1 MKRVLSLILAAL
13 LAFGAL
19 PVSAEPQVL
28 ETVGTEAVEALTE
41 ESPRLAKLCFREKK
55 TASSAERLLDPEFSP
70 EETDYTLT
78 VKDYE
83 ASSSL
88 FLFAGLAENAPEGT
102 VIEAKWDGN
111 TQSVRSESNFGSNF
125 PELIHENS
133 LDGNTLSICL
143 GPSGQTEE
151 AYRVQILRQA
161 TLESLTL
168 RDQEGKDLGLNFQ
181 RDTLEYTIEDPVG
194 EGSLRLT
201 AKPTVSD
208 ASLTVDGMA
217 IAADQEITCIPQWD
231 ENGLGTLSV
240 KVGEA
245 DSETEFTIALRK
257 TPPKPVRLE
266 LAAQPDKTAY
276 RIGEAFDPTGLEV
289 KVILDNGSEQSVALE
304 NLTFAPEGPLA
315 EDQTEIT
322 VRYGELTLTIPIR
335 VLEILEGAGTSSD
348 PYRLCTQQ
356 DMELL
361 DKWVESSVF
370 QKGSYCRMEQDITIE
385 GSWSGL
391 GSEEQPFNGDFDGN
405 GFRLTLPE
413 GSSAVFT
420 RTQEATIHDLEV
432 YGTRIA
438 DYGLVS
444 IYKVDNTNVF
454 SAKFDHVTLVSGTKT
469 LYSGF
474 LGGYASSMNP
484 VYITNCTVESGVT
497 IGYEGGEDHIGSFG
511 GEFNGFLKNCKS
523 SATVSGGSWV
533 GGLVGNQGQSMADCQ
548 IEDCTFDGTVEAD
561 GNYVGG
567 ILGGGYAGTGW
578 GMVTAPNART
588 PNILR
593 CRFEGTVRGGN
604 AVGGIFGAE
613 ACVQQAWDN
622 GVGRIQDNVAIGS
635 VSADGDYVGGII
647 GFMQSLNRY
656 NEISNNYYENAKR
669 GIGAVAHVDTSAV
682 ERGFREGTY
691 YYDTSK
697 DSLDSIN
704 CTKLQTYVE
713 LDSIGETK
721 TGDNRALQKT
731 NHNRDDDPLGADK
744 DKLCRTNS
752 ASEPFLVRLEAS
764 GSYRTTY
771 TQGDELDL
779 TGIVLA
785 AVWSDGNRTQ
795 VSLDDV
801 EIAGY
806 DETKVGDQ
814 TLSVR
819 YQDVR
824 ANIKVTVKPKS
835 NAIHVSVSIL
845 GDSDHGAISSPHGLA
860 RGGLEVWASD
870 SYFEANTTETV
881 WDVLKRLMDLEG
893 LSVDASDNNKY
904 GTVYIRAVNGL
915 GEFDNGPNSG
925 WMYTQNGTHPEVG
938 VSARYVSDGDEIILH
953 YTDDYTYEEGGVN
966 YGQEDAGTT
975 PAAEVDVLIEK
986 IGTVTYTED
995 CKARIDAARSA
1006 YNALTAAQKKE
1017 VTKLSILEDAEKTYE
1032 DLRQEALK
1040 AAAAA
1045 VDALIDAIPSPVTK
1059 ESKAAI
1065 EAAWKA
1071 YQALSEAEKRLVTK
1085 LETLQKA
1092 RKDYAK
1098 LVATPEDKRK
1108 ALTVMEL
1115 IDHLSAAKDLKAAL
1129 AEARKAYDALTE
1141 LQKLLVDN
1149 IDVLE
1154 QAEKT
1159 QQVQLA
1165 LSKVSDV
1172 YKTTGDYMEKLGTPS
1187 VGPIGG
1193 EWMVLGLARSG
1204 RTVPEAEDYYKTAIQ
1219 YIEGAMD
1226 KNGRLHKA
1234 KSTDNSRMILAFT
1247 ALGKD
1252 MTQVEKGKL
1261 LEGLSDLD
1269 FVCYQGHNG
1278 PIWALLA
1285 LDSGNYP
1292 VVKGAT
1298 ATRESLVDTILAA
1311 QTSDGGWAISGDK
1324 ADSDMTGMAL
1334 QALAPYVQS
1343 NDRVAE
1349 AVDKAVARLSE
1360 MQNEDGSFSTY
1371 GSGAGLVPTSESIS
1385 QVVVALSA
1393 LGIDGDSDER
1403 FVKPGGSVIDALLT
1417 YALPSGGFRHLL
1429 DGDRDGMATEQGYYA
1444 LTAYFRFLEG
1454 KTSLYDMTDVIDKG
1468 GDPVEAGKTA
1478 VAQTVEK
1485 AAQAVSGVPAWTL
1498 AVTAAAFFGLGM
1510 VTGRRKRR

>member
-1 MKRVLSLILAAL
+1 MKRILSFIMAL
-13 LAFGAL
+13 LLIFGAL
-19 PVSAEPQVL
+19 PVSAKPV
-28 ETVGTEAVEALTE
+28 EAVEEALAE
-41 ESPRLAKLCFREKK
+41 EPLRLVKLCFREKK

-78 VKDYE
+78 MQDYE
-83 ASSSL
+83 GTNDL
-88 FLFAGLAENAPEGT
+88 FLFAELAEDAPAGT
-102 VIEAKWDGN
+102 TIEAKWNAWVQRIASKRALGYN
-111 TQSVRSESNFGSNF
+111 LPQ
-125 PELIHENS
+125 LIAQNS
-133 LDGNTLSICL
+133 LEGNTLSICL

-151 AYRVQILRQA
+151 TYRVRILRQA
-161 TLESLTL
+161 TLESLTI
-168 RDQEGKDLGLNFQ
+168 RDQDGNDLGLDFQ
-181 RDTLEYTIEDPVG
+181 RDTLEYTIEEPVG

-208 ASLTVDGMA
+208 AALTLEGAA
-217 IAADQEITCIPQWD
+217 ISAGVETTCTPQWD
-231 ENGLGTLSV
+231 ENGLGTISIR
-240 KVGEA
+240 VGEGEA
-245 DSETEFTIALRK
+245 ETEYTVALRK

-266 LAAQPDKTAY
+266 LAAQPNKTAY
-276 RIGEAFDPTGLEV
+276 RIGETFDPAGLEV
-289 KVILDNGSEQSVALE
+289 KVILDNGSEKTVALE
-304 NLTFAPEGPLA
+304 NMTFEPEGALSK
-315 EDQTEIT
+315 DQTEIT
-322 VRYGELTLTIPIR
+322 VRYGELTLTIPIQ
-335 VLEILEGAGTSSD
+335 VLEILAGSGTSSD
-348 PYRLCTQQ
+348 PYRLYTQQ

-361 DKWVESSVF
+361 DKWVETGVF
-370 QKGSYCRMEQDITIE
+370 PKGGYCRMEQDIVIE
-385 GSWSGL
+385 DSWSGL
-391 GSEEQPFNGDFDGN
+391 GSEEKPFNGDFDGN
-405 GFRLTLPE
+405 DFRLTLPE
-413 GSSAVFT
+413 GSHAVFA
-420 RTQEATIHDLEV
+420 RTQEAAIHDLEV
-432 YGTRIA
+432 YGPQIA

-444 IYKVDNTNVF
+444 IYKVDNADVF
-454 SAKFDHVTLVSGTKT
+454 SAKFDHVTLVSGTQT

-474 LGGYASSMNP
+474 IGGYASSRNP

-511 GEFNGFLKNCKS
+511 GEFNGFLKNSKS
-523 SATVSGGSWV
+523 SATVHGGNWV

-548 IEDCTFDGTVEAD
+548 IEDCVFDGTVEAN

-578 GMVTAPNART
+578 KMVTAPNART

-593 CRFEGTVRGGN
+593 CRFEGSVHGGN
-604 AVGGIFGAE
+604 AVGGILGAE

-622 GVGRIQDNVAIGS
+622 GIGRIQDNRATGR
-635 VSADGDYVGGII
+635 VSADGDYVGGVI

-656 NEISNNYYENAKR
+656 NEISGNYYENAKK

-682 ERGFREGTY
+682 SRGFHDGTY
-691 YYDTSK
+691 YYNTSK

-704 CTKLQTYVE
+704 CTQLQTYVE
-713 LDSIGETK
+713 LGSIGETK

-731 NHNRDDDPLGADK
+731 NHNRDDDPLGVDRNR
-744 DKLCRTNS
+744 LCYTNS
-752 ASEPFLVRLEAS
+752 AAEPFLLRLEVS

-779 TGIVLA
+779 TGIVIE
-785 AVWSDGNRTQ
+785 AVWSDGSRDQ
-795 VSLDDV
+795 VSLDDAQ
-801 EIAGY
+801 ITGY

-819 YQDVR
+819 YQGVS

-845 GDSDHGAISSPHGLA
+845 GDENHSAVSSPHGLA
-860 RGGLEVWASD
+860 RGGLQTWASD
-870 SYFEANTTETV
+870 SYFEANTAETV
-881 WDVLKRLMDLEG
+881 WDVLKRLMDREG

-925 WMYTQNGTHPEVG
+925 WMYTQNGAHPEVG
-938 VSARYVSDGDEIILH
+938 VSARYVSDGDEIVLH

-966 YGQEDAGTT
+966 YGRGDAGTT
-975 PAAEVDVLIEK
+975 PAAEVDALIEK

-995 CKARIDAARSA
+995 CKARIDAARAA
-1006 YNALTAAQKKE
+1006 YNALTTAQKKE
-1017 VTKLSILEDAEKTYE
+1017 VTKLTTLESAEKTYE

-1040 AAAAA
+1040 AAAAR
-1045 VDALIDAIPSPVTK
+1045 VDALIEAISSPVTE

-1071 YQALSEAEKRLVTK
+1071 YQALTEAEKRLVTK
-1085 LETLQKA
+1085 LDTLQKA

-1098 LVATPEDKRK
+1098 LVATAQDKEK
-1108 ALTVMEL
+1108 ALAVMEL
-1115 IDHLSAAKDLKAAL
+1115 IDRLSSAKDLKAAL
-1129 AEARKAYDALTE
+1129 AEARKAFDALTE

-1149 IDVLE
+1149 IEVLE

-1159 QQVQLA
+1159 QQVQQA
-1165 LSKVSDV
+1165 LSKVSEV

-1204 RTVPEAEDYYKTAIQ
+1204 RTVPGAEDYYKKALA
-1219 YIEGAMD
+1219 YIEGAID
-1226 KNGRLHKA
+1226 ENGRLHKA

-1292 VVKGAT
+1292 VTKGAT
-1298 ATRESLVDTILAA
+1298 ATRQALVDTILAA

-1334 QALAPYVQS
+1334 QALAPYAQS
-1343 NDRVAE
+1343 SDRVAE
-1349 AVDKAVARLSE
+1349 AVDKALTRLSQ

-1371 GSGAGLVPTSESIS
+1371 GSGAGLTPTSESIA
-1385 QVVVALSA
+1385 QVLTALSA
-1393 LGIDGDSDER
+1393 LGIDGDNDER
-1403 FVKPGGSVIDALLT
+1403 FVKPGGSIVDALLA

-1429 DGDRDGMATEQGYYA
+1429 EGERDGMATEQGYYA
-1444 LTAYFRFLEG
+1444 LTAYFRMLEG
-1454 KTSLYDMTDVIDKG
+1454 KTSLYDMTDILDKG
-1468 GDPVEAGKTA
+1468 GDPVEAGKTT
-1478 VAQTVEK
+1478 VSQTVEK
-1485 AAQAVSGVPAWTL
+1485 AAQAVSGIPVWTL